1 MPFYKLPK
9 INNEIKN
16 LPFFSPVKMTLFL
29 KGTSKID
36 LNLIITEKSRFKIGE
51 MFLTLG
57 KLFSF
62 RIVAVVYCLKK
73 KKKKTVLINSVNSQ
87 VFLSGKIT
95 RSLASCIRLLG
106 LL

>member
-1 MPFYKLPK
+1 
-9 INNEIKN
+9 
-16 LPFFSPVKMTLFL
+16 MTLFL

-57 KLFSF
+57 KFFSF
-62 RIVAVVYCLKK
+62 RIVAVVYCLKKK

-95 RSLASCIRLLG
+95 RSLGSCIRLLG

>member
-57 KLFSF
+57 KFFSF

-73 KKKKTVLINSVNSQ
+73 KKKKKKQ
-87 VFLSGKIT
+87 
-95 RSLASCIRLLG
+95 C
-106 LL
+106 

>member
-73 KKKKTVLINSVNSQ
+73 KKNSVN
-87 VFLSGKIT
+87 K
-95 RSLASCIRLLG
+95 
-106 LL
+106 